1 MRKLTVVFTLLM
13 VLALTSGCT
22 RTQQGALIG
31 GGIGAGTA
39 AIWVHNSSGKLSDA
53 EGTLIGMAAG
63 GLAGALV
70 GDMLDEVETNKE
82 KADLNQQISDL
93 NSKLA
98 DKDKTIDDLK
108 REIDQL
114 KKDLANRP
122 EVKVDESKGKI
133 RFTILNEV
141 LFDSGKD
148 KLKPEGKQVI
158 DAVADIVKQRYADR
172 EVNVEGH
179 TDADPIK
186 VSGWKTNWEL
196 SAARSLAVVHYLIG
210 NGKVAPEKMS
220 GQAFSQYRSIAS
232 NETPEGKA
240 QNRRAVIVVMPAEG
254 KVVKERSE

>member
-1 MRKLTVVFTLLM
+1 MRKMTVVCTLLF
-13 VLALTSGCT
+13 VLVLTSGCN

-31 GGIGAGTA
+31 GGIGAGTG
-39 AIWVHNSSGKLSDA
+39 AIWTHNSSGKLHGA

-70 GDMLDEVETNKE
+70 GNMLDEVDARKDEARHE
-82 KADLNQQISDL
+82 QEIEDL

-98 DKDKTIDDLK
+98 DKDRTISDLR

-122 EVKVDESKGKI
+122 EVKVEESKGTI

-141 LFDSGKD
+141 LFDPGKD
-148 KLKPEGKQVI
+148 KLKPEGKKVI
-158 DAVADIVKQRYADR
+158 DAVTDIIKQRYADR
-172 EVNVEGH
+172 EINVEGH
-179 TDADPIK
+179 TDTDPIK

-220 GQAFSQYRSIAS
+220 GQAFSEYRSIAS
-232 NETPEGKA
+232 NSTPEGKA

-254 KVVKERSE
+254 KIVVDRNE